1 MRNEYPRPDFRRKEW
16 LSLNGQWDFAFAGKD
31 KQAIEVPFVF
41 QSKLSGIH
49 QPCDCDYITYSRSM
63 QVPSQWKGRR
73 IMLHFGAVDWRAS
86 VLING
91 SQVAVHEGGSTPFSV
106 DITNWLTWRTEELCV
121 EVYDPL
127 ADETLPR
134 GKQFWL
140 SKPEFIWYTPS
151 SGIWQSVWL
160 EPVSDTRWSKL
171 HFTPNIDDGT
181 VEISWRL
188 SEQSALPCRCNFI
201 IKLRDKVFFEGSVL
215 TANLEGKLTVDI
227 FGNKILN
234 GPFHYGGLC
243 WSPESPTLFDV
254 EASLFAND
262 VLCDR
267 LDTYFGMRKVEIIGN
282 KIYLN
287 NFPYYQKLV
296 LDQGYW
302 KDGLLTAPDE
312 QCFKDDILHSKAM
325 GFNGCRK
332 HEKAEDPV
340 FLYWAD
346 KLGYLVWS
354 AMPSFISY
362 SDTSVI
368 HFINEWHSV
377 IQRDYNHP
385 CIIAWE
391 MLNESWGV
399 PDVARN
405 SQQQDFVRTLF
416 HLAKSLDKTRLV
428 VDNDGWE
435 QTDSDICALHSYKH
449 GAEDDVKQKEHF
461 KNCLS
466 SLDGLLSGAI
476 MDHLPYAQGWDY
488 KGKPILL
495 SEFGGITMDT
505 GSDSW
510 GYTQATDE
518 TEFLATYNRMIEAI
532 YASPHLCG
540 FCYTQLTD
548 VQQEKNGLLDEYH
561 APKVNPEKIRT
572 IHEKFHY

>member
-1 MRNEYPRPDFRRKEW
+1 
-16 LSLNGQWDFAFAGKD
+16 
-31 KQAIEVPFVF
+31 
-41 QSKLSGIH
+41 
-49 QPCDCDYITYSRSM
+49 
-63 QVPSQWKGRR
+63 
-73 IMLHFGAVDWRAS
+73 
-86 VLING
+86 
-91 SQVAVHEGGSTPFSV
+91 
-106 DITNWLTWRTEELCV
+106 
-121 EVYDPL
+121 
-127 ADETLPR
+127 
-134 GKQFWL
+134 
-140 SKPEFIWYTPS
+140 
-151 SGIWQSVWL
+151 
-160 EPVSDTRWSKL
+160 
-171 HFTPNIDDGT
+171 
-181 VEISWRL
+181 
-188 SEQSALPCRCNFI
+188 
-201 IKLRDKVFFEGSVL
+201 
-215 TANLEGKLTVDI
+215 
-227 FGNKILN
+227 
-234 GPFHYGGLC
+234 
-243 WSPESPTLFDV
+243 
-254 EASLFAND
+254 
-262 VLCDR
+262 
-267 LDTYFGMRKVEIIGN
+267 
-282 KIYLN
+282 
-287 NFPYYQKLV
+287 
-296 LDQGYW
+296 
-302 KDGLLTAPDE
+302 
-312 QCFKDDILHSKAM
+312 M